1 VPNALHNKAK
11 LERSSEQR
19 YNIARGML
27 LIANK
32 KARHEYEISQTTQAG
47 VILLG
52 AEVKSLRNK
61 SGSLSGSYVK
71 AIGNELF
78 LIGAQIT
85 PYKFAD
91 NTDYDPKRTRK
102 LLLRKKEIFDLKTA
116 ADKKGWTLVPLSFEL
131 IKNKIKLKIGLG
143 RGKQEFEK
151 REKLKKRDL
160 KREMQRENKQAL
172 LKI

>member
-1 VPNALHNKAK
+1 
-11 LERSSEQR
+11 
-19 YNIARGML
+19 ML

-32 KARHEYEISQTTQAG
+32 KARFEYEIAETYQAG
-47 VILLG
+47 IVLTG

-71 AIGNELF
+71 PIGGELF

-102 LLLRKKEIFDLKTA
+102 LLLKKREITHLA
-116 ADKKGWTLVPLSFEL
+116 ATTDKKGWTLVPLSLDL
-131 IKNKIKLKIGLG
+131 IGKNIKLTIGAG
-143 RGKQEFEK
+143 RGKQTFEK
-151 REKLKKRDL
+151 REQIKRRDIKRDL
-160 KREMQRENKQAL
+160 QRAVKQARL
-172 LKI
+172 RV

>member
-1 VPNALHNKAK
+1 
-11 LERSSEQR
+11 
-19 YNIARGML
+19 ML
-27 LIANK
+27 LLLNK
-32 KARHEYEISQTTQAG
+32 KARHDYDITQTVQAG
-47 VILLG
+47 VVLLG
-52 AEVKSLRNK
+52 PEVKSLRGK

-71 AIGNELF
+71 PLDGELY

-102 LLLRKKEIFDLKTA
+102 LLLKKREINHLIEA
-116 ADKKGWTLVPLSFEL
+116 SQQKGYTLVPLSFEL
-131 IKNKIKLKIGLG
+131 VGHNIKLNVGLG

-151 REKLKKRDL
+151 RQVLKKRAL
-160 KREMQRENKQAL
+160 KREMQREIKQAK